1 MIPQRTFHKTD
12 KNLSAHLRRK
22 RKKSKVMKKVFFP
35 LATVALL
42 AASTSCS
49 HDRELDMNFDSKIE
63 IRPTAKVIATGIST
77 RAEGDDD
84 ETIAST
90 TEDFTGSFAVTAFKQ
105 DNDGNETT
113 THFVNNECTAEY
125 GFDPKQYFPSDNTKL
140 NFYAYSPI
148 ASDDDYVSHKASFT
162 LTGTT
167 DVVWANSNG
176 HNKTGAQPNFTFAH
190 KLAKL
195 IIKVQR
201 EEASFQSDI
210 ELKSI
215 TVKNVKNSAT
225 LDIKEGTMEYTGSS
239 DLKVN
244 GLDGYK
250 IKELGIYGS
259 IMLPADGNSYTLDI
273 KTKNAD
279 NSEMSYNETPVTL
292 NSGTFEG
299 GKEYEVTLTFK
310 GTEIEN
316 NEVKITQWTT
326 GGSVSSD
333 VQ

>member
-1 MIPQRTFHKTD
+1 
-12 KNLSAHLRRK
+12 
-22 RKKSKVMKKVFFP
+22 MKKVFFP

-42 AASTSCS
+42 AATTSCS
-49 HDRELDMNFDSKIE
+49 HDQDLEMTVDQKRE
-63 IRPTAKVIATGIST
+63 IRPTACVIVTEIST
-77 RAEGDDD
+77 RAEGDD
-84 ETIAST
+84 EEIGST
-90 TEDFTGSFAVTAFKQ
+90 NTEDFSSSFAVTAFKQ

-148 ASDDDYVSHKASFT
+148 VSDDNYTSEHKATWT
-162 LTGTT
+162 LNGNT

-176 HNKTGAQPNFTFAH
+176 HCKAGTQPKFTFAH

-195 IIKVQR
+195 IIKVQQD
-201 EEASFQSDI
+201 ASSFQSDI
-210 ELKSI
+210 ELSSI
-215 TVKNVKNSAT
+215 NVNNVKTTAT
-225 LDIKEGTMEYTGSS
+225 LDLKAGTMSYAGSGN
-239 DLKVN
+239 LKVN
-244 GLDGYK
+244 GSANFK
-250 IKELGIYGS
+250 IKELGEYGS

-279 NSEMSYNETPVTL
+279 NSEMSYETVPVTL
-292 NSGTFEG
+292 DSGTFEA
-299 GKEYEVTLTFK
+299 GKEYTVTLTFK